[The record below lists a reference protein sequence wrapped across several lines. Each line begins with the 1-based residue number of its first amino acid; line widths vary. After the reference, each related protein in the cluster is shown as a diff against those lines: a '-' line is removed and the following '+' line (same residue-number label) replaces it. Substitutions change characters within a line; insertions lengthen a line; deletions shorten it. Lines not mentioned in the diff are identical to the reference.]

1 MDWDWVHLSYQI
13 ILTVVFTILGL
24 ICLGFSYWLINRY
37 TVFSL
42 HEEIIDNKNLALA
55 VLLGAVV
62 IGVALIVS
70 AAIHG

>member
-1 MDWDWVHLSYQI
+1 MDWNWEHLAYQLI
-13 ILTVVFTILGL
+13 ITVVYTLLGL
-24 ICLGFSYWLINRY
+24 LCLGFSYWLINKY

-42 HEEIIDNKNLALA
+42 HDEIITKNNMALA
-55 VLLGAVV
+55 ILLGAVV

>member
-1 MDWDWVHLSYQI
+1 MDWDWPHLGYQ
-13 ILTVVFTILGL
+13 LFLMVVFTVLGL
-24 ICLGFSYWLINRY
+24 ICLGFSYWLINKY

-42 HEEIIDNKNLALA
+42 HEEIIDKNNVALA
-55 VLLGAVV
+55 ILLGAVV

>member
-1 MDWDWVHLSYQI
+1 MDWDWPHLGYQ
-13 ILTVVFTILGL
+13 LFLMVVFTVLGL
-24 ICLGFSYWLINRY
+24 ICLGFSYWLINKY

-42 HEEIIDNKNLALA
+42 HEEIIDKSNVALA
-55 VLLGAVV
+55 ILLGAVV

>member
-1 MDWDWVHLSYQI
+1 MDWDWTHLCYQI

-24 ICLGFSYWLINRY
+24 LCLGFSYWLINKY

-42 HEEIIDNKNLALA
+42 HEEIIDKHNVALA
-55 VLLGAVV
+55 ILLGAVV